1 MPPLLIYIALFM
13 LVLALI
19 PLGLKWLQRRVGAG
33 LTGSTSA
40 TRIIS
45 SVAVGTQQRV
55 VTVEVG
61 PDGQRTWLTLGVTP
75 QSITCLHTDPV
86 GSGSVPIPRIADSGA
101 LVP

>member
-1 MPPLLIYIALFM
+1 MPSFLLFIALFL

-33 LTGSTSA
+33 HAGSTAS
-40 TRIIS
+40 IIS

-61 PDGQRTWLTLGVTP
+61 PDGRRTWLTLGVTP

-86 GSGSVPIPRIADSGA
+86 GSGSVPNPRIADSGA